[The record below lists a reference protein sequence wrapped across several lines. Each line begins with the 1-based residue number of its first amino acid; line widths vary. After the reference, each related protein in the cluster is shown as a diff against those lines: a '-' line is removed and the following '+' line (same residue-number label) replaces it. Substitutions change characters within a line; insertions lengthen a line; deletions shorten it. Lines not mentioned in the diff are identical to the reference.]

1 MRFDQQRMGATSV
14 WVWRA
19 FALLA
24 LVALG
29 LALSFFVADRPL
41 YGAAWLVIT
50 LAWGGLAGRLWN
62 AQRRL

>member
-1 MRFDQQRMGATSV
+1 MHFDRDRLGATSV

-29 LALSFFVADRPL
+29 LAMTFFVADRPVF
-41 YGAAWLVIT
+41 GVAWVVIT
-50 LAWGGLAGRLWN
+50 LAWGGLAGRLWQ
-62 AQRRL
+62 AHRHA